1 MKILITGNMGYIG
14 PEVVALLRKNYPD
27 ATLIGYDMGYF
38 SSSLTYASYLPENQL
53 DQQIFGDVRSVDL
66 ALLEG
71 VDKVIYLAAISN
83 DAMGNRYE
91 NVTYDI
97 NFKSAIYIA
106 SLAKSAGASA
116 FVFASSC
123 SMYGKADG
131 PAKTELSQL
140 NPLTAYAKSKVYAER
155 DLESLASSTFSI
167 TCLRFATACGMSP
180 RLRLDL
186 VLNDFVAGAVSSG
199 KIKILSDGSPWRPLI
214 HIKDMARA
222 INWAITRDNN
232 AGGEFLAVNAG
243 SSRWNY
249 QVIDLAKAVA
259 HAIPGVQIDLN
270 KNATPDERSYK
281 VDFSLFE
288 QLAPEAQPLC
298 NLNDTIEELY
308 NGLNAM
314 EFDNIN
320 FHNSPYMRLRI
331 LNDLQEKNLLN
342 EDLEWKFKSVSS
354 KQKQPT
360 LTF

>member
-14 PEVVALLRKNYPD
+14 PEVTALLRKNYPE

-38 SSSLTYASYLPENQL
+38 ASSLTHTAFLPENQL
-53 DQQIFGDVRSVDL
+53 DQQIFGDVRSLDPAIL
-66 ALLEG
+66 IG

-97 NFKSAIYIA
+97 NYKAAITIA
-106 SLAKSAGASA
+106 SQAKSAGASS

-131 PAKTELSQL
+131 DAKTELSQL

-155 DLESLASSTFSI
+155 DLETLATENFTI
-167 TCLRFATACGMSP
+167 TCLRFATACGMSS

-222 INWAITRDNN
+222 ISWAITRETTT
-232 AGGEFLAVNAG
+232 GGEFLAVNAG

-249 QVIDLAKAVA
+249 QVIDLAKAVSL
-259 HAIPGVQIDLN
+259 AIPGLQIDLN

-281 VDFSLFE
+281 VNFSLFE
-288 QLAPEAQPLC
+288 KLAPEAQPVC
-298 NLNDTIEELY
+298 NLDNTIEELY
-308 NGLNAM
+308 NGLIAM

-320 FHNSPYMRLRI
+320 FHNSPFMRLKI
-331 LNDLQEKNLLN
+331 LNGLQEKGFIN
-342 EDLEWKFKSVSS
+342 EDLQWNFKSVATEKNQSI
-354 KQKQPT
+354 
-360 LTF
+360 LTS

>member
-14 PEVVALLRKNYPD
+14 PEVTANLRRNHPQ

-38 SSSLTYASYLPENQL
+38 ASSLTHSPFLPENQL
-53 DQQIFGDVRSVDL
+53 NQQIFGDVRFFDPEVL
-66 ALLEG
+66 NG

-91 NVTYDI
+91 QVTYDI
-97 NFKSAIYIA
+97 NYKAAINIA
-106 SLAKSAGASA
+106 QLAKKAGAKS

-131 PAKTELSQL
+131 EAKTEQSRL

-155 DLESLASSTFSI
+155 DLEELANEYFTI
-167 TCLRFATACGMSP
+167 TCLRFATACGMST

-222 INWAITRDNN
+222 INWAISRK
-232 AGGEFLAVNAG
+232 ALGGNQFLAINAG

-249 QVIDLAKAVA
+249 QVIDLAKAVSL
-259 HAIPGVQIDLN
+259 AIPGVKIDLN
-270 KNATPDERSYK
+270 ENATPDERSYK

-288 QLAPEAQPLC
+288 SLAPDAQPVC
-298 NLNDTIEELY
+298 NLNDTIKELY
-308 NGLNAM
+308 NGLIGM

-320 FHNSPYMRLRI
+320 FHNSPFMRLRI
-331 LNDLQEKNLLN
+331 LNALQEKNLLN
-342 EDLEWKFKSVSS
+342 EDLEWTFKFAQVEETESIN
-354 KQKQPT
+354 
-360 LTF
+360 